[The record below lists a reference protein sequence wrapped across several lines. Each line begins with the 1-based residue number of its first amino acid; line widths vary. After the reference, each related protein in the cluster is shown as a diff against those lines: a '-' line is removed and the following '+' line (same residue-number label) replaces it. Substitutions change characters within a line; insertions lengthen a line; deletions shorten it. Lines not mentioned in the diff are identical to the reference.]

1 MQNISQ
7 RTNPTPPEASAS
19 ANVIPVSRP
28 DGATRE
34 FARKD
39 AGPLRREPET
49 TTQVVADINSFVER
63 VAGVSLSELQN
74 VILELQHLHDFL
86 HNEGER
92 IQRELSTYLQLTQ
105 TAIGSTRTIA
115 TNIVDWK
122 EVADSTAHALE
133 KRRVEPERTNAKGMA
148 DADAP

>member
-7 RTNPTPPEASAS
+7 RTNPTLPEASAN
-19 ANVIPVSRP
+19 ANVIPVPRP
-28 DGATRE
+28 DGATL
-34 FARKD
+34 ARKD
-39 AGPLRREPET
+39 GGHLRREPET

-115 TNIVDWK
+115 NNIVDWK

-133 KRRVEPERTNAKGMA
+133 KRRVEPARANAKGVA
-148 DADAP
+148 DADVP

>member
-7 RTNPTPPEASAS
+7 RTNPTLPEASAN
-19 ANVIPVSRP
+19 ANVIPVPRP

-34 FARKD
+34 FVRKD
-39 AGPLRREPET
+39 AAPLRRDPET

-115 TNIVDWK
+115 NNIVDWK
-122 EVADSTAHALE
+122 EVADSTAQALE
-133 KRRVEPERTNAKGMA
+133 KRRAEPERANAKGVA
-148 DADAP
+148 EADAP

>member
-7 RTNPTPPEASAS
+7 RTSPTPPEASAS

-28 DGATRE
+28 DGAPL
-34 FARKD
+34 ARKD
-39 AGPLRREPET
+39 AGHSRREPET

-115 TNIVDWK
+115 NNIVDWK

-133 KRRVEPERTNAKGMA
+133 KRRVEPERAKAKGAA
-148 DADAP
+148 DADVP

>member
-7 RTNPTPPEASAS
+7 RTNPTLPEASAN
-19 ANVIPVSRP
+19 ANVIPVPRP
-28 DGATRE
+28 DGATL
-34 FARKD
+34 ARKD
-39 AGPLRREPET
+39 GGHLRREPET

-115 TNIVDWK
+115 NNIVDWK

-133 KRRVEPERTNAKGMA
+133 KRRVEPARVNAKGVA
-148 DADAP
+148 DADVP